1 MVAQVV
7 SGTSK
12 LRDIAFS
19 LIEKVK
25 SVPGTAVAAV
35 TGLLLGMCLYYGALE
50 TYAPIT
56 NLYHTLLSNDYW
68 RHLTVRAAPQAL
80 FAAWF
85 AQCVAV
91 ISVVNGRIKPY
102 RVFRTHEIFWRPFVG
117 VLAALPGAAI
127 MAVAIWFFH
136 WTQYLTVAATSHP
149 GVSDQLAQSVALDGD
164 KKIIALVG
172 ALSAVWYMKPYF
184 LNVQGWLA
192 ENRII
197 AADAKNA
204 ARREVGTTKMVP
216 YTRFY
221 HHLFPGL
228 VARTRFLADNLNEYV
243 STTKGKRVFMTL
255 NRQNHQPI
263 HRAIYKAFNVVIAAG
278 ILGGLYI
285 MLMIA
290 QNQYLAIHV
299 VH

>member
-1 MVAQVV
+1 MVTQVV

-12 LRDIAFS
+12 IRDIVFS
-19 LIEKVK
+19 LTKKLESI
-25 SVPGTAVAAV
+25 PGTAVAAF
-35 TGLLLGMCLYYGALE
+35 TGLLLGMCLYYGTLE

-91 ISVVNGRIKPY
+91 ISIVNGRLKPY
-102 RVFRTHEIFWRPFVG
+102 RVFKTHEIFWRPFVG

-127 MAVAIWFFH
+127 TAVAIWFFH

-149 GVSDQLAQSVALDGD
+149 GISDQFAQSVALDGD

-172 ALSAVWYMKPYF
+172 ALSAVWFMRSYF
-184 LNVQGWLA
+184 LNIQGWLA

-197 AADAKNA
+197 AANAKNA
-204 ARREVGTTKMVP
+204 ARREVGVTKQIP

-228 VARTRFLADNLNEYV
+228 VARTHFLADNLNAYV
-243 STTKGKRVFMTL
+243 STTKGKRVYMTL
-255 NRQNHQPI
+255 NAHNHRPLN
-263 HRAIYKAFNVVIAAG
+263 RAIYKMFNVVVVAG
-278 ILGGLYI
+278 VAGGLYI
-285 MLMIA
+285 MFFIA
-290 QNQYLAIHV
+290 QGTYLAIHV